1 MPILAIFHSPA
12 QGGSAWN
19 LSNTGPEASE
29 EKSFEI
35 INIFSIQMYGAHTNA
50 YRSKR
55 DLAIKKSNVNVW
67 QLF

>member
-1 MPILAIFHSPA
+1 MPILAIFYSPA

-29 EKSFEI
+29 EKSLDI
-35 INIFSIQMYGAHTNA
+35 INIFSRQMYA
-50 YRSKR
+50 YRSKL
-55 DLAIKKSNVNVW
+55 DLAVKKSNVNVW